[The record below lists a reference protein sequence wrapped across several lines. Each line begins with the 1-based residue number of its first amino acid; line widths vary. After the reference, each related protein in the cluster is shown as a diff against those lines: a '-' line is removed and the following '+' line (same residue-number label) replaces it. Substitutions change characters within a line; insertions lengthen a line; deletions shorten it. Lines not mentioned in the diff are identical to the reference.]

1 MLKVDDDDRW
11 QVSAKTRLER
21 GSLAMGTLVRVCRSI
36 DDKGRG
42 EPGLGEGRGKV
53 GYVYE

>member
-53 GYVYE
+53 GYVCE